1 MVCKHCGEEITNN
14 SKYCNF
20 CGKKIPVIKEKP
32 IKKEK
37 TIETEKATEVLEKKK
52 IKILPIFILFAVAII
67 LITSFYFLF
76 PIFKYESA
84 TKKFNQGSY
93 LEAQAIFLELEDFKD
108 SKQKVIECKYNIAS
122 EYLENKKYLESLNIF
137 EEIKD
142 YSDSSQKIIEAT
154 YLKAKEYYESKN
166 YLNAIDYCKRIENYS
181 DTSKI
186 LTDSKYQYAI
196 QKYNDGDFTTSIEY
210 FNQVPNYQES
220 KSYLNKIEFLK
231 KLQGTYVIEEY
242 VTLGITD
249 LRKLVI
255 KGPTIYSIFNIESGR
270 KVYKFTIDSFDLN
283 NKTFISLYDV
293 FFKVNG
299 ERLYTYDI
307 LDNDKI
313 SSKVDEIFIRQSTS
327 TYVPEQYNKPTPRI
341 GMTSSEVKNSTWG
354 SPDKINKT
362 TTAYGVREQWVYG
375 NGKYIY
381 LENGI
386 VTAIQ
391 E

>member
-37 TIETEKATEVLEKKK
+37 TIETEIATKVLEKKK
-52 IKILPIFILFAVAII
+52 IKILPIFISFAVVII
-67 LITSFYFLF
+67 LITSLYFLF
-76 PIFKYESA
+76 PILKYESA

-93 LEAQAIFLELEDFKD
+93 LEAQAIFLELENFKD

-166 YLNAIDYCKRIENYS
+166 YLNAIDYCKRVENYS

-196 QKYNDGDFTTSIEY
+196 QKYEDGDFNVSVEY
-210 FNQVPNYQES
+210 FNQVIDYRES
-220 KSYLNKIEFLK
+220 KSYLSKIEFLK
-231 KLQGTYVIEEY
+231 KLQGTYADEENIR
-242 VTLGITD
+242 LGIADMHTI
-249 LRKLVI
+249 VI
-255 KGPTIYSIFNIESGR
+255 KGAKLYT
-270 KVYKFTIDSFDLN
+270 VYKIDTGTYVYNRTIVSFDFK
-283 NKTFISLYDV
+283 NKSFISGYRPYKIIGEKLYFNDDV
-293 FFKVNG
+293 SDKV
-299 ERLYTYDI
+299 
-307 LDNDKI
+307 
-313 SSKVDEIFIRQSTS
+313 FIRQSTS
-327 TYVPEQYNKPTPRI
+327 TYIPEQYSKPTPRI
-341 GMTSSEVKNSTWG
+341 GMTSSEIVNSTWG

-362 TTAYGVREQWVYG
+362 TTTYGVSEQWVYG
-375 NGKYIY
+375 SGKYIY